1 VHAAI
6 RREGI
11 PAVSASNMTVGELVA
26 AMRMAR
32 EVEEAQRGAPA
43 QTKVEPAPG
52 VAPAAA
58 ADENVTALSAAR
70 HSK

>member
-1 VHAAI
+1 
-6 RREGI
+6 
-11 PAVSASNMTVGELVA
+11 VGELVA

-32 EVEEAQRGAPA
+32 ELEQAQRGAPGER
-43 QTKVEPAPG
+43 KVDPAPS
-52 VAPAAA
+52 VAPAAV